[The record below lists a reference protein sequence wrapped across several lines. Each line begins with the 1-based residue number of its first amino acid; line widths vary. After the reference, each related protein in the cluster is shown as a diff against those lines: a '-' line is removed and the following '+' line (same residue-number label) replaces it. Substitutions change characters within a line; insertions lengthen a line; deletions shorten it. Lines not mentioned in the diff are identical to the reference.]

1 MSSISEAL
9 ATSLTGASSFAQS
22 LFAEDSWTATQVADF
37 VNERRNATIAT
48 TNANG
53 QPHAGVVIAASIDDG
68 IYFTVA
74 LQSVLAR
81 NLAGNA
87 RIAFTICD
95 SAHAVMGQGAA
106 VRVGSALEV
115 QTLIDDLATASAAG
129 RFTPDGWDGD
139 IYQIDIRRIFA
150 N

>member
-1 MSSISEAL
+1 VSSISEAL
-9 ATSLTGASSFAQS
+9 AASLAGASSFAQS
-22 LFAEDSWTATQVADF
+22 LFADDSWTAPQVSGF

-53 QPHAGVVIAASIDDG
+53 QPHAAVVIAASVDDG

-74 LQSVLAR
+74 PQSVLAR
-81 NLAGNA
+81 NLADNA

-95 SAHAVMGQGAA
+95 SAHAVMGQGTG
-106 VRVGSALEV
+106 VRVGPALEL
-115 QTLIDDLATASAAG
+115 QTLVDDLATASAAG

>member
-9 ATSLTGASSFAQS
+9 AASLVGASSFTRS
-22 LFAEDSWTATQVADF
+22 LFAEGSWTATQVADF
-37 VNERRNATIAT
+37 VNARRNATIAT
-48 TNANG
+48 TNASG
-53 QPHAGVVIAASIDDG
+53 QPHAGVVIAASVDDH

-74 LQSVLAR
+74 PQSVLAR
-81 NLAGNA
+81 NLGGND
-87 RIAFTICD
+87 RIAFTVCD

-106 VRVGSALEV
+106 VRVGPALELG
-115 QTLIDDLATASAAG
+115 TLIDDLAKASKAG

>member
-9 ATSLTGASSFAQS
+9 TSSLAGASSFTRS
-22 LFAEDSWTATQVADF
+22 LFADASWTATQVTDF

-48 TNANG
+48 TNESG
-53 QPHAGVVIAASIDDG
+53 QPHAGVVIAASVDDG

-74 LQSVLAR
+74 SQSVLAR
-81 NLAGNA
+81 NLTRNA
-87 RIAFTICD
+87 RMAFTICD
-95 SAHAVMGQGAA
+95 SANAVMGQGVA
-106 VRVGSALEV
+106 VRVGPALELG
-115 QTLIDDLATASAAG
+115 TLIDELANVSRAG

>member
-1 MSSISEAL
+1 MSEAL
-9 ATSLTGASSFAQS
+9 AASLAGASAFSRS
-22 LFAEDSWTATQVADF
+22 LFADDAWTATQVTDF

-48 TNANG
+48 TNTSG
-53 QPHAGVVIAASIDDG
+53 QPHASVVIAGSVGDG

-74 LQSVLAR
+74 PQSVLAR

-95 SAHAVMGQGAA
+95 SKHAVMGQGTA
-106 VRVGSALEV
+106 VRVGAALELGA
-115 QTLIDDLATASAAG
+115 LIDDLATASPVG

-139 IYQIDIRRIFA
+139 IYQIEIRRIFA

>member
-1 MSSISEAL
+1 MSSIAEAL
-9 ATSLTGASSFAQS
+9 AASLAGASSFTQS
-22 LFAEDSWTATQVADF
+22 LFGDGSWTAAQVSDF

-48 TNANG
+48 ANANG
-53 QPHAGVVIAASIDDG
+53 QPHAGVVIAASVDDG

-74 LQSVLAR
+74 PQSVLAR
-81 NLAGNA
+81 NLAGNS

-95 SAHAVMGQGAA
+95 SVHAVMGQGAA
-106 VRVGSALEV
+106 VRVGPALELGP
-115 QTLIDDLATASAAG
+115 LIDDLATASRAG